1 MNTDNDQPQDNTLK
15 RLHVTE
21 RTWDRDVMMV
31 CSAFIIIVVVMVVL
45 CFKGQTSCG
54 CCGSTELCGDATL
67 LKEVFSL
74 KKAGMQ
80 FLCWP
85 LASCIFRFLPHLS
98 LDARKNLSPDFLTRS
113 DANRYIQLKIVSKRL
128 KFQMKYLNLF
138 YYQRKVHWCQVLIGH
153 FLNSIF
159 LTKH

>member
-1 MNTDNDQPQDNTLK
+1 MNADNDQPQDNTLK

-54 CCGSTELCGDATL
+54 CCGCGSTELCGDATL

-80 FLCWP
+80 FLC
-85 LASCIFRFLPHLS
+85 
-98 LDARKNLSPDFLTRS
+98 
-113 DANRYIQLKIVSKRL
+113 
-128 KFQMKYLNLF
+128 
-138 YYQRKVHWCQVLIGH
+138 
-153 FLNSIF
+153 
-159 LTKH
+159 